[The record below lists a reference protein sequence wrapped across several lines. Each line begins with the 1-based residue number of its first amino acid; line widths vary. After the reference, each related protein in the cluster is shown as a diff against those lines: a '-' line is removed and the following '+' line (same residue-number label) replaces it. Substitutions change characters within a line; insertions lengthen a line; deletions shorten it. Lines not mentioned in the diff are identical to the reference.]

1 MAVKQVGVLANFT
14 PSVTPYSNSR
24 TTSATATQGFNIY
37 TCPGATLMSGKLIIA
52 NNTGSAATVDIAVTE
67 QTQALQLDAPGNQPG
82 SPATFS
88 AFSFPEFSYT
98 TSVVIEGGGV
108 TGSFTS
114 GESVS
119 WTNSGLTPTAQTAIV
134 ELWDSGNS
142 KLWLRNMSHPK
153 GLDLPGDTTVT
164 GANGGTISAGP
175 SYAGTG
181 GTDGWSGRVRYYDSQ
196 LGVVY
201 FQNYEYKNNIDYK
214 TIYDMNSEVVAENN
228 NSAAKSTAF
237 ANAPVATTQ
246 NRYAAAGNTTPATE
260 FIDAAGTELLI
271 SAVRDVETS
280 QYIARNVS
288 IDNQKTFELTGLVLG
303 TYQSLYVKST
313 AAVSA
318 TLIGFEDTAE
328 IPS

>member
-14 PSVTPYSNSR
+14 PSVTPYSNLR
-24 TTSATATQGFNIY
+24 TTAATATQGFNIY

-67 QTQALQLDAPGNQPG
+67 QTQALQLDAVGNQPG
-82 SPATFS
+82 TPASFS
-88 AFSFPEFSYT
+88 AFSFTENGYT
-98 TSVVIEGGGV
+98 TSIVIEGGGV
-108 TGSFTS
+108 TGSFAS
-114 GESVS
+114 GELVS

-134 ELWDSGNS
+134 ERWDSGNS

-153 GLDLPGDTTVT
+153 GLDLPGDTTLT
-164 GANGGTISAGP
+164 GAGGGTISAGP

-181 GTDGWSGRVRYYDSQ
+181 GTDGHSGRVRYFDSQ
-196 LGVVY
+196 LGIIY
-201 FQNYEYKNNIDYK
+201 FQNYEYKNNINYK
-214 TIYDMNSEVVAENN
+214 TIYDMATEVVAENN

-237 ANAPVATTQ
+237 NNAPVATTV

-260 FIDAAGTELLI
+260 FIDATGVELLI

-288 IDNQKTFELTGLVLG
+288 IDDQKTFELTGLVLG

>member
-82 SPATFS
+82 APSTFS

-108 TGSFTS
+108 TGSFTP

-134 ELWDSGNS
+134 ELWDAANS

-181 GTDGWSGRVRYYDSQ
+181 ATDGWSGRIRYYDSQ

-214 TIYDMNSEVVAENN
+214 NIYDMNNEVVAENN

-237 ANAPVATTQ
+237 NNAPVATTQ
-246 NRYAAAGNTTPATE
+246 TRYAAAGNTTPATE
-260 FIDAAGTELLI
+260 FIDANDVELLV
-271 SAVRDVETS
+271 SAVS
-280 QYIARNVS
+280 KVS
-288 IDNQKTFELTGLVLG
+288 AEQHLVKNKSIVDQGVYELNGIVLG
-303 TYQSLYVKST
+303 TYQSLFVSSS
-313 AAVSA
+313 AAVNVSF
-318 TLIGFEDTAE
+318 IGFEETAE